1 MQSFQLISHSSIW
14 NHFPVNYLLW
24 PEAEAEGPPGY
35 SFVPSHKPVYL
46 VQQPGLYTPVAGRN
60 EVPWAAAPLRH
71 LELTCSQGKQVLKAT
86 HSVVAQL
93 WPEAEAEG
101 PPEDSFDTCVVFIPL
116 VLIAVLVDPGIYDFP
131 VVAYGF
137 P

>member
-1 MQSFQLISHSSIW
+1 MQSFQLI
-14 NHFPVNYLLW
+14 PV
-24 PEAEAEGPPGY
+24 A
-35 SFVPSHKPVYL
+35 
-46 VQQPGLYTPVAGRN
+46 GLYTPVAGRN
-60 EVPWAAAPLRH
+60 EVPWAVYTPVAGRNEVPWADAALRH

-93 WPEAEAEG
+93 WPEAEA
-101 PPEDSFDTCVVFIPL
+101 PFDTSVVFIPL